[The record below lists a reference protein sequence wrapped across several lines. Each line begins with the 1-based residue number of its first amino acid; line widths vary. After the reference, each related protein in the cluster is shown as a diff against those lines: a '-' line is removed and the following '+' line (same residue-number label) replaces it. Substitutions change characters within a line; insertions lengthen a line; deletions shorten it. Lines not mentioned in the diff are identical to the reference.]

1 MVLHHAAHM
10 VEGGVTM
17 SIKILRTLVSKDLD
31 SIMLRYTRRRRS
43 STSTSRNSSYNPNKC
58 NSRMNRYMVV
68 SITVRIMITD
78 IWFLCWLMIL
88 MFFYWVIHYDMM
100 IVKMICHVGNWYDD
114 VDDDIKIDV
123 TIVIIK
129 YCTTCI

>member
-10 VEGGVTM
+10 VEDGVTM
-17 SIKILRTLVSKDLD
+17 SIKILRILVSKDLD

-43 STSTSRNSSYNPNKC
+43 STSTSSSRNSSYNPNKC

-78 IWFLCWLMIL
+78 I
-88 MFFYWVIHYDMM
+88 
-100 IVKMICHVGNWYDD
+100 
-114 VDDDIKIDV
+114 
-123 TIVIIK
+123 
-129 YCTTCI
+129 